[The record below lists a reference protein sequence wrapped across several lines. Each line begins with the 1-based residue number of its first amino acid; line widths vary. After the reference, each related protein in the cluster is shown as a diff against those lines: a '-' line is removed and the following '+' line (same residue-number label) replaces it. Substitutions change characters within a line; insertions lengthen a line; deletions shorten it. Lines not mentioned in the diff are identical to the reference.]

1 MAPQIQK
8 QQQQIQRHRDDN
20 IIIMLNG
27 VPVVFVPQRQ
37 QQRQTKR
44 KNTQKKTLSK
54 GLKNKNNKIETRKQI
69 NRHNFDLNMNRM
81 LSSRPYM
88 HN

>member
-8 QQQQIQRHRDDN
+8 QQQQIQHHRDDN

-27 VPVVFVPQRQ
+27 VPVVFVPQRE
-37 QQRQTKR
+37 QQRQKKI

-54 GLKNKNNKIETRKQI
+54 VLKNKNNKIETQKQI
-69 NRHNFDLNMNRM
+69 TVIILI
-81 LSSRPYM
+81 
-88 HN
+88 

>member
-8 QQQQIQRHRDDN
+8 QQKQIQRHRDDN

-37 QQRQTKR
+37 QQRQK
-44 KNTQKKTLSK
+44 QKKKKYAKEDTFKRLEKQKQQNRNSK
-54 GLKNKNNKIETRKQI
+54 TNKP
-69 NRHNFDLNMNRM
+69 
-81 LSSRPYM
+81 S
-88 HN
+88 